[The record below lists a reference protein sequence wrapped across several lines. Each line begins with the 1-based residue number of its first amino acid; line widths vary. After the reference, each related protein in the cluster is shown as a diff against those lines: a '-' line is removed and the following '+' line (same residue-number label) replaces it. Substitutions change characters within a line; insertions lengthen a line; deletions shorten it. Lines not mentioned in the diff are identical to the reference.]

1 MSLISKLLA
10 PFAGGFWLYAAV
22 FALGAAVGGIAT
34 HKADAAHYGA
44 QIQEGRIKLADEKAA
59 HAADLKAV
67 SDAAAKAASAA
78 LLAQQNMQ
86 HQLAALD
93 ARHSQEMK
101 NAQSENDRLRR
112 AVDDG
117 RVRLR
122 IAVEAARAAGG
133 NAVPGNSGA
142 PGVDD
147 GTPAEL
153 APSARRAYFALR
165 DALTKAQGQ
174 IEALQDYVRNV
185 CLAPH

>member
-1 MSLISKLLA
+1 MGLITKLLA
-10 PFAGGFWLYAAV
+10 PFAGGFWLYAVV
-22 FALGAAVGGIAT
+22 FALGAATGGIAT
-34 HKADAAHYGA
+34 HKVDAAHYGA
-44 QIQEGRIKLADEKAA
+44 QIQEGKIRLANEQAA

-78 LLAQQNMQ
+78 LIAQQNMQ

-101 NAQSENDRLRR
+101 NAQAENDRLRH

-122 IAVEAARAAGG
+122 IAVQAARAAGG
-133 NAVPGNSGA
+133 NAVPGGAGA

-185 CLAPH
+185 CLAQR